1 MIQNILTF
9 CVKNDLTFVEGSIPS
24 GKLVAN
30 DINRNSIYLVTP
42 YDEAIVKANFQT
54 NLQSD
59 TPTSVLGIL
68 VQWVK
73 LLLMKLSLL
82 ASLTIT

>member
-68 VQWVK
+68 VQW
-73 LLLMKLSLL
+73 
-82 ASLTIT
+82 